1 MTNDNIETI
10 LVSSRASVED
20 EDLIVS
26 QANDDIVRSLLKGD
40 ISNEEANRLILKY
53 HGISDNI
60 INNKESDT

>member
-10 LVSSRASVED
+10 LASSRASVED